1 MKQNHQTF
9 RSWQHPFSGRSSLA
23 YITLDLFGSW
33 NIVKASGS
41 AKEATTMPYRSQAEA
56 VHVFKS
62 MNRRYLRQGYQ
73 PVFASVKNEC

>member
-33 NIVKASGS
+33 NVVKAGGS
-41 AKEATTMPYRSQAEA
+41 TKEITTLACRSQAEA
-56 VHVFKS
+56 LHVFKG
-62 MNRRYLRQGYQ
+62 MNRRYLRQGYR
-73 PVFASVKNEC
+73 PVFPRLT